1 MTWIDDH
8 SPEVETE
15 QERIEREQYEAEMDR
30 IDLMR
35 RINELQ
41 HELEAERGWSERFE
55 RQRDEAEKR
64 VAELE
69 AERKDAIIQR
79 DDAHA
84 LVNQLERTRQIKAI
98 ANREMTNAIDKLEA
112 TSRRLSE
119 ALHDIQQLARKDA
132 GDVGAEDWRRINWIA
147 SKALES

>member
-41 HELEAERGWSERFE
+41 HELEAERGWSERLE

-69 AERKDAIIQR
+69 AAAATEPAC
-79 DDAHA
+79 
-84 LVNQLERTRQIKAI
+84 NC
-98 ANREMTNAIDKLEA
+98 EA
-112 TSRRLSE
+112 ARGAYGHWLSCE
-119 ALHDIQQLARKDA
+119 KCR
-132 GDVGAEDWRRINWIA
+132 
-147 SKALES
+147 